1 MRWVFRGTNCR
12 ASWLTFLQILCKKAG
27 FPSTYAISTQTYTR
41 KVDLRVANAVCALGA
56 TAQRICSDIRHLA
69 NLKEM
74 EEPFEKSQI
83 VRVQYATCLF
93 YY

>member
-1 MRWVFRGTNCR
+1 MRRLLSTNNM
-12 ASWLTFLQILCKKAG
+12 
-27 FPSTYAISTQTYTR
+27 

-56 TAQRICSDIRHLA
+56 TAERICADIRHLA

-83 VRVQYATCLF
+83 VRLPSAAAP
-93 YY
+93 